1 MNKKYYRLAIFNLV
15 ILFMFL
21 LKSAGYFQPYFL
33 ITVNLIMVV
42 SLFLLVTLLEIKIEA
57 IFFVSFLFWALTGI
71 LRIIHLDVWSD
82 RTSIYAYQALLI
94 GLTFLILEEVIF
106 KLNSVRSEERRVG
119 KECRS
124 RWSPYH

>member
-1 MNKKYYRLAIFNLV
+1 
-15 ILFMFL
+15 
-21 LKSAGYFQPYFL
+21 
-33 ITVNLIMVV
+33 MVV

-106 KLNSVRSEERRVG
+106 KLNSVKALS
-119 KECRS
+119 KEIS
-124 RWSPYH
+124 KQLKKISFYV